1 MTLLVST
8 DLGVFK
14 TQRRTTFDLTLTGLT
29 RDAIWLN
36 GLCGRGRGK
45 SGFANRPTVET
56 RGRPERCPNNGVGRI
71 QIADLRTWSEPG
83 HLVRHC
89 GSVLS
94 AEFSCI
100 LAKHGW
106 RRKLGKSPEP
116 QANACY
122 TVNGADNAG
131 QAFWDL
137 CIEVDPED
145 ANRVLTGGVNV
156 WETLDGGVT
165 WNCPIHWQGA
175 LEAKYAHADQHDI
188 VFTSTGE
195 VVLANDGGVFVW
207 DGNVAEDRSLGLDIT
222 QGYAIALNP
231 SVQGQLLIG
240 TQDNGTNLLKPDVEA
255 RILDG
260 DGFEGFF
267 DPDVEGLLYA
277 SAYYGLLYRSDDGG
291 RTMTNIAT
299 YLQSSGPNEV
309 GAWQTPFQMHPA
321 VPGRIVAAKKSL
333 HYSDD
338 GGNSWAT
345 WDGMGTVRSTA
356 LALTALDAEA
366 ALVAKND
373 DLFWRDSATM
383 TFESI
388 AGLPGEHIGDVAISP
403 NNMSEWWVTFADY
416 TEGMQV
422 WRTMDQ
428 GSNWENLS
436 TGLPALPIHRIVPL
450 PEGQWVC
457 GSDLGVHLWNESAGT
472 WEDMGTGLPLSP
484 VVDMDVDPLLSRL
497 VVSTYGRGVWSLPL
511 PSAPAQG
518 GAVVEVVAP
527 GTQCLGTLTGSC
539 PNSRSR
545 NLRVE

>member
-1 MTLLVST
+1 M
-8 DLGVFK
+8 
-14 TQRRTTFDLTLTGLT
+14 
-29 RDAIWLN
+29 
-36 GLCGRGRGK
+36 
-45 SGFANRPTVET
+45 
-56 RGRPERCPNNGVGRI
+56 
-71 QIADLRTWSEPG
+71 
-83 HLVRHC
+83 
-89 GSVLS
+89 
-94 AEFSCI
+94 
-100 LAKHGW
+100 
-106 RRKLGKSPEP
+106 
-116 QANACY
+116 
-122 TVNGADNAG
+122 
-131 QAFWDL
+131 
-137 CIEVDPED
+137 
-145 ANRVLTGGVNV
+145 
-156 WETLDGGVT
+156 WETLMCDLIA
-165 WNCPIHWQGA
+165 PSIGA
-175 LEAKYAHADQHDI
+175 PEAKYAHADQHDI

-207 DGNVAEDRSLGLDIT
+207 DGNVAEDRSLGLDVT

-338 GGNSWAT
+338 GGNSWTT

-356 LALTALDAEA
+356 LALTVLDAEA

-373 DLFWRDSATM
+373 DLFWRDSVSM
-383 TFESI
+383 VFEAI
-388 AGLPGEHIGDVAISP
+388 VGLPGEHIGDVAISP

-422 WRTMDQ
+422 WRTIDQ

-457 GSDLGVHLWNESAGT
+457 GSIWGCICGTRLQARGKTWVQGCPCLLWLT
-472 WEDMGTGLPLSP
+472 WTWTLAFQA
-484 VVDMDVDPLLSRL
+484 
-497 VVSTYGRGVWSLPL
+497 RGEHVWSGCLVL
-511 PSAPAQG
+511 AVASAPAQG
-518 GAVVEVVAP
+518 GAVVQVIAP
-527 GTQCLGTLTGSC
+527 KTQCLGTLTGAVQVQGTGITGLSEFAC
-539 PNSRSR
+539 AC
-545 NLRVE
+545 